1 MEYQPILYKDRT
13 DAGIKIGHTLK
24 KMDLDQPVVFAIP
37 FGGVPVG
44 KEIARA
50 LNAPLDL
57 IITRKIQ
64 YPWTTEAGFGAI
76 TADGTLYYGPEARI
90 LPKDVVKM
98 QTLKAREDVEQRK
111 NRLLKGKKRT
121 NIKGKTVILVDD
133 GLATGSSMLAAIQS
147 IKNEKPGKIIVAV
160 PTASGRAAKLI
171 KPHVDQMISLYIHPE
186 NLPFAVASSY
196 QNWYDLSE
204 EEVINYLR

>member
-98 QTLKAREDVEQRK
+98 QTLKAREDV
-111 NRLLKGKKRT
+111 
-121 NIKGKTVILVDD
+121 
-133 GLATGSSMLAAIQS
+133 
-147 IKNEKPGKIIVAV
+147 
-160 PTASGRAAKLI
+160 
-171 KPHVDQMISLYIHPE
+171 
-186 NLPFAVASSY
+186 
-196 QNWYDLSE
+196 
-204 EEVINYLR
+204 